1 MSNKTPHTTPKRR
14 VLPWAAM
21 VILVLGVSVIAALY
35 WQQNLRVQSVMV
47 VGNFF
52 TKEADIIQA
61 SDIETGVHPDS
72 LNFDVV
78 TTSIEKLPYVHSVVP
93 YVDALGKLKLT
104 VRERFPIAL
113 LMSGSNQTYVDAYG
127 VKLPILEGKTRNLP
141 IVYGFDA
148 KTNSD
153 TLSSDEFI
161 QVRDFLVSALNNSL
175 GWTTISEIA
184 FDQYDGVV
192 ALSHENGVK
201 LLFGRNEFDI
211 KLKNWEA
218 FYREIISVKG
228 INSMKQVDL
237 RFTNQVVTREAG

>member
-1 MSNKTPHTTPKRR
+1 MSKKTPHTTPKRR

-52 TKEADIIQA
+52 TEEADIIQA

-72 LNFDVV
+72 LDFDVV
-78 TTSIEKLPYVHSVVP
+78 TTSIEKLPYVHSVIP

-127 VKLPILEGKTRNLP
+127 VKLPILDGKTRNLP

-148 KTNSD
+148 RTNSD

-184 FDQYDGVV
+184 FDPYDGVV

-228 INSMKQVDL
+228 INSMQQVDL